1 MQCHVNGFRRYCE
14 GRAFGDKECHR
25 RLKKRQDHHRSA
37 PELQTSRP
45 QAQFLSD
52 TRLLSEAVP
61 ATDLSA
67 TIANWLTLPKLLKF
81 ADSQGPIAKPQRR
94 QFEARLDNQYFSSLN
109 FWVLATF
116 LVGPNSDETCDV

>member
-14 GRAFGDKECHR
+14 GRAFGDKERHR
-25 RLKKRQDHHRSA
+25 CLKKRQDHHRSA

-67 TIANWLTLPKLLKF
+67 TIAKVADPPKVTQVCGRPRSDCQAATATVRGPSGQPILLLTKLLGAGDF
-81 ADSQGPIAKPQRR
+81 PRAP
-94 QFEARLDNQYFSSLN
+94 E
-109 FWVLATF
+109 
-116 LVGPNSDETCDV
+116 